1 MPRAKKASGEP
12 KAEKRTGAG
21 AKYETA
27 EELQEKLDA
36 YFAECEERG
45 DVPEEFSLG
54 VYLGVSLMTLDNWY
68 NGRRC
73 EYLQETIQMAYMRMS
88 AAAVQ
93 MAYRNPKAPMP
104 IFALK
109 QKRYGGYQDKVEANA
124 EVKVSVQMGKNMEA
138 SDFA

>member
-21 AKYETA
+21 AKYATA

-93 MAYRNPKAPMP
+93 IAY
-104 IFALK
+104 
-109 QKRYGGYQDKVEANA
+109 QNA
-124 EVKVSVQMGKNMEA
+124 KPRCRSLR
-138 SDFA
+138 

>member
-1 MPRAKKASGEP
+1 MPRAKKASEEP

-36 YFAECEERG
+36 YFAECAERG

-54 VYLGVSLMTLDNWY
+54 VYLGVSLMTRDNWY

-73 EYLQETIQMAYMRMS
+73 EYLQETILLAYIRMS

-93 MAYRNPKAPMP
+93 MA
-104 IFALK
+104 
-109 QKRYGGYQDKVEANA
+109 
-124 EVKVSVQMGKNMEA
+124 
-138 SDFA
+138 